1 LADEATATGT
11 GTRIGVVVV
20 AAEWVGW
27 LDIVLGYIGISG
39 AIPSRELARWRADGP
54 SDWVATAPEDC

>member
-1 LADEATATGT
+1 LSDEATATGT

-27 LDIVLGYIGISG
+27 LDVVLGYIGISG
-39 AIPSRELARWRADGP
+39 AIPPRELVLWRADGP
-54 SDWVATAPEDC
+54 SDWVPTAPEDC

>member
-1 LADEATATGT
+1 MADEATATGT

-27 LDIVLGYIGISG
+27 LDVVLGYIGISG
-39 AIPSRELARWRADGP
+39 AIPSLWSADGP
-54 SDWVATAPEDC
+54 SAWVPRAPEDC